1 MLKTKSQI
9 RVKTSSVTQLV
20 SIIYIINFQFAL
32 LPLTFST
39 SSPKSP
45 NFATFLGFQ
54 LGLIPKLKNS
64 RQNCLFIRLSFL
76 QDSF

>member
-20 SIIYIINFQFAL
+20 SIIYKINFQFAP

-39 SSPKSP
+39 SGPKSP
-45 NFATFLGFQ
+45 NFVTFLGFQ

-64 RQNCLFIRLSFL
+64 RQN
-76 QDSF
+76 